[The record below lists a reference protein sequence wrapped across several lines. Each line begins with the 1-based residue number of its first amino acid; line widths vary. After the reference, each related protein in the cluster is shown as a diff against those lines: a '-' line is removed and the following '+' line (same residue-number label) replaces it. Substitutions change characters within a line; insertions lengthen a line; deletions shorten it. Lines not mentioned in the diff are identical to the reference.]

1 MLVKINVSFVD
12 IDGLRL
18 YLMGRVSLSAL
29 WNESFNCQQILHS
42 TFQVSL
48 SYISEVSFLGRALH
62 SLSIGVTGDVKG
74 KAIENHAPRTP
85 LVCTQPSVPTQSSTQ
100 LTKTKQ
106 DSKLEV
112 RVRAFPT
119 RR

>member
-1 MLVKINVSFVD
+1 
-12 IDGLRL
+12 
-18 YLMGRVSLSAL
+18 MGRVSSSAL

-48 SYISEVSFLGRALH
+48 LDISEVSFLDRALH
-62 SLSIGVTGDVKG
+62 SLLIDLTGDAKE
-74 KAIENHAPRTP
+74 KATENHAPGTP
-85 LVCTQPSVPTQSSTQ
+85 LVCTQPFVPTGSLTQ

-106 DSKLEV
+106 DSKLEAG
-112 RVRAFPT
+112 VRAFQT